1 LKNTFFDDKL
11 KVNISAFIVE
21 VSDAQV
27 PTLVL
32 PDAITVVRNTGSLKS
47 QGVELELA
55 ATPVKGL
62 QIEYNA
68 GTTNA
73 TYQELKLSQ
82 QGAEVDLK
90 GKHQIFTPSMTSMLA
105 VQYQLG
111 VGPSQ
116 RLKFVARGEWV
127 YLGEQY
133 FDLSNN
139 IRQAPYNLINTR
151 FGLSYDQFEL
161 MFWGRN
167 LSDQKYIAY
176 AYDFGATRLG
186 NPKTYGMTLRLSF

>member
-1 LKNTFFDDKL
+1 
-11 KVNISAFIVE
+11 VNVSAFIIE

-47 QGVELELA
+47 QGIELELA

-62 QIEYNA
+62 QIEYNG
-68 GTTNA
+68 GTTKA
-73 TYQELKLSQ
+73 TYQELKLAQ
-82 QGAEVDLK
+82 QGTEVDLK
-90 GKHQIFTPSMTSMLA
+90 GKRQIFTPTLTSMLA
-105 VQYQLG
+105 IQYQLG
-111 VGPSQ
+111 VGPSK
-116 RLKFVARGEWV
+116 RLKVIARGEWMH
-127 YLGEQY
+127 LGEQY

-139 IRQAPYNLINTR
+139 IRQAPYSLLNTR
-151 FGLSYDQFEL
+151 LGLSYDQFEV

-186 NPKTYGMTLRLSF
+186 NPKTYGMTVRLAF